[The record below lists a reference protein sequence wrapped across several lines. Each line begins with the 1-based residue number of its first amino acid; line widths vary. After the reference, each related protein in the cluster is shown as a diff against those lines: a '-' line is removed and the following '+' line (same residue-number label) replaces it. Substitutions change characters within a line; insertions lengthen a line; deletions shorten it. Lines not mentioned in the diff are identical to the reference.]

1 MLEKKK
7 FQNNYFEFL
16 FWLISLTI
24 LRSKICAVHSS
35 RQAGR
40 NEDVVVSLW
49 GHHTIPGDI
58 HQWLCAASSLF
69 IPSIHTD
76 FLPIK
81 NCPRLQKKLS
91 SYSIL
96 VQKWDGKVGSLLNVT
111 EDWLVDAT
119 QRNTSYHLVIRGEK
133 MSMRKENRMLVVF
146 QERLD
151 KGWIAVSHKWH
162 ASGHW

>member
-1 MLEKKK
+1 MENCVGKKK

-35 RQAGR
+35 RQPVG
-40 NEDVVVSLW
+40 NEDAVVSLW

-69 IPSIHTD
+69 IQSIHTD
-76 FLPIK
+76 FLPAK
-81 NCPRLQKKLS
+81 NCPRLQKKIS

-119 QRNTSYHLVIRGEK
+119 QRNTSYHLVIRGKKWAWEK
-133 MSMRKENRMLVVF
+133 KTGCLLCFR
-146 QERLD
+146 
-151 KGWIAVSHKWH
+151 KGWTKEE
-162 ASGHW
+162 